1 MVKPEV
7 VSRGLAQGTR
17 KGRAGIAGNP
27 LQACA
32 PARGIKVNH
41 WKNFE
46 YDLLE
51 CHGRCIVPRAVH
63 RTPCHNTLIGKAR
76 IILKAGPAENR
87 ETRQNQL
94 TENLQLI

>member
-51 CHGRCIVPRAVH
+51 CHG
-63 RTPCHNTLIGKAR
+63 
-76 IILKAGPAENR
+76 
-87 ETRQNQL
+87 
-94 TENLQLI
+94 